1 MSEGRFQ
8 KADKSQSQQCGWDFL
23 VPQISHNWN
32 MARGYLLTHFLGET
46 VEGGVAVVSVAEE
59 TYADAFPI
67 AGAHGEGFACWD
79 EADAIDA
86 ERELVTISLTVVG
99 DAYPEAFELALLD
112 DFALALRLQE
122 DAVFAEADTTERLAR
137 AEETGKAVA
146 RSGE

>member
-1 MSEGRFQ
+1 MSRLEHGE
-8 KADKSQSQQCGWDFL
+8 
-23 VPQISHNWN
+23 
-32 MARGYLLTHFLGET
+32 GYLLTHFLGET

-67 AGAHGEGFACWD
+67 AGAHGESFACWD
-79 EADAIDA
+79 ETDAIDA

-99 DAYPEAFELALLD
+99 DAYPELFIFSLLD
-112 DFALALRLQE
+112 DLTLPLRLQE
-122 DAVFAEADTTERLAR
+122 DAVFAEADTTESLAR